1 MTGSRGNAAPDVI
14 NRSKIEKGIPEGM
27 PFFMIS
33 QCAGRGAVLLEG
45 SALEGQ
51 ASSSR

>member
-1 MTGSRGNAAPDVI
+1 MTESRGNAAPDVI

-33 QCAGRGAVLLEG
+33 RCAGRGAVLLEG